1 MPKIGSNEKLVQNID
16 ILGFFCLTLWV
27 RTLYLDYRKIYEDTF
42 PGNQS
47 YMVRQEDSTELR
59 EREDKKIH
67 DQYGEL
73 LSKLIIYC
81 IPFHSYN
88 DVFVNSLEI

>member
-1 MPKIGSNEKLVQNID
+1 MKNLSKTLIFSV
-16 ILGFFCLTLWV
+16 FFCLTLWV